1 MSAAIRPEHL
11 KELHGLELKLKI
23 AARVGNLPGAEEAM
37 REIKT
42 LLKSYGDHHRLLECK
57 LWFFETLLDANQP
70 DVAESGF
77 EGIRQKAG
85 KGTRLYIEASF
96 FLGICLLR
104 QKKIAKAKELLRR
117 VLKELN
123 KIQSP
128 DTRQFLQ
135 QRIIERI
142 EEEAVL
148 TELIGAEEGLMKPDS
163 IHAESIKIVQQPEH
177 EIYELLGRSIPYR
190 AFQLLR
196 EVRQDAILQLT
207 LPDRKLLPAP
217 GHASQAHYVGK
228 RAFTVL
234 KRVGWKTFCDP
245 TSALFK
251 LWSQRSPKVFNEGY
265 FASATAATFQ
275 NWQIGIPILAA
286 GVAAI
291 MMKHGAEEFCTWT
304 RPESIMEARRSKM
317 PKAKRT

>member
-1 MSAAIRPEHL
+1 MN
-11 KELHGLELKLKI
+11 KI
-23 AARVGNLPGAEEAM
+23 KA
-37 REIKT
+37 
-42 LLKSYGDHHRLLECK
+42 LLKPYGDHHRLLECK
-57 LWFFETLLDANQP
+57 LWYFETLLDANQP
-70 DVAESGF
+70 IIAESGF
-77 EGIRQKAG
+77 GGILQKAG
-85 KGTRLYIEASF
+85 KDTRLYVEASF

-104 QKKIAKAKELLRR
+104 QKKIAKAKALLRR

-148 TELIGAEEGLMKPDS
+148 TELLIGAEEGLLKPDS
-163 IHAESIKIVQQPEH
+163 IHSESIKIVQQPEH

-207 LPDRKLLPAP
+207 IPDRKLLPAP

-265 FASATAATFQ
+265 FASAAAATFQ
-275 NWQIGIPILAA
+275 NWRIGIPILAA

-291 MMKHGAEEFCTWT
+291 VMKHGAEEFCTWT
-304 RPESIMEARRSKM
+304 RPESIMEARRSKTS
-317 PKAKRT
+317 KAKRN